1 MVYLKRQRLNPKYKE
16 IGIRCTLNKYK
27 GEPLLS
33 VSVLFRRNCRYILPI
48 MYIYCVYNAMSKV
61 QKQLLKYTMNRAET
75 IIVLIV

>member
-1 MVYLKRQRLNPKYKE
+1 MVCLKRQRLNPKYKE

-33 VSVLFRRNCRYILPI
+33 VSVLFRRNCRNILPI

>member
-1 MVYLKRQRLNPKYKE
+1 MQFICTQFRNKYKE
-16 IGIRCTLNKYK
+16 
-27 GEPLLS
+27 EPVLS
-33 VSVLFRRNCRYILPI
+33 VPVLFRRNYRYILPI